1 MVRLRQRWDG
11 LASGVWR
18 RALACLLAIA
28 LTVSLVDPAL
38 TTPAS
43 PDEEAGGPSIVMV
56 LDAISGVP
64 AADEPADRGLAGPG
78 RCSGHCSCHAVI
90 RPESPVV
97 MPLRIARPPEFTL
110 GTAHLSSLA
119 LMPLSEPPRA

>member
-11 LASGVWR
+11 YASGVWR
-18 RALACLLAIA
+18 RALVCLLAIA

-38 TTPAS
+38 TAPAS
-43 PDEEAGGPSIVMV
+43 PDEEAGGPGIVIV
-56 LDAISGVP
+56 LDAISGAP

-78 RCSGHCSCHAVI
+78 RCSAHCPCHAVI

-97 MPLRIARPPEFTL
+97 TPLRIARPPEFPL
-110 GTAHLSSLA
+110 GTARLSSVA
-119 LMPLSEPPRA
+119 STPPSEPPRA